1 MLWKTWTQ
9 SQCNQETDKQT
20 EKKSHRA
27 DFLVFADIFFSSL
40 HHDLRTSNVLK
51 RKMLHH
57 AVVLSERHW
66 VTRNIFQSKE
76 EIGCC
81 CTGTVVFWNR
91 ASLVWTCRGSG
102 SPTGSLKK
110 KPLVPNYILLL
121 VPFNLVHLLSV
132 ALISTWVVLSQI
144 ATILHLPG
152 VATANASCC
161 VLQQHLQLVKNLTSQ
176 QALKNVLW

>member
-9 SQCNQETDKQT
+9 SQCNQGTDKQT

-27 DFLVFADIFFSSL
+27 DFLVFADIFFFSL

-51 RKMLHH
+51 GKMLHH

-110 KPLVPNYILLL
+110 KASSSKLHTSVSALQSGALVECCTNLNMGCLVPNCNH
-121 VPFNLVHLLSV
+121 F
-132 ALISTWVVLSQI
+132 ALTRS
-144 ATILHLPG
+144 G
-152 VATANASCC
+152 DG
-161 VLQQHLQLVKNLTSQ
+161 
-176 QALKNVLW
+176 